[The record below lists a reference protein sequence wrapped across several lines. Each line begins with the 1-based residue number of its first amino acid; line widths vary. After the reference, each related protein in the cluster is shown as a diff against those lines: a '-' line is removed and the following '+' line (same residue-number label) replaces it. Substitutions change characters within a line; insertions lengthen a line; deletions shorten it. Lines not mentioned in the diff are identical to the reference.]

1 MADAGRVRGQT
12 ARDIRGEAA
21 ESRRL
26 TTDFFG
32 LLGARRVQPER
43 FFREGLIV
51 LDASVLLD
59 LYRITPKARRQV
71 LDALSIAGGR
81 LWVPHQAAAEFSR
94 NRRRVVEQRMSS
106 FTEVRQALRASAADA
121 IDVLE
126 SAVKLLQRQRER
138 NATTRRWE
146 PLEAGLDRDSLITRL
161 EGVMDPALAELEALA
176 GEHDVHPGD
185 MQAGDSLLSQIDD
198 LLAGRIGS
206 AYPRDRLRAL
216 VEEAHS
222 FRYPNQIPP
231 GYLDAGKKT
240 PLLAAGDYLLWSQTI
255 DRARE
260 MPAQD
265 RLVSLITSDTK
276 ADWWELD
283 SRGRPRGPRPE
294 LVQELRDSAAANLLL
309 LTLKDFL
316 AGAAQ
321 HLSSDVSGQTL
332 REIQE
337 AAFSVGEPV
346 PDALGDPSIELD
358 LFSMTPAEFE
368 DVIRSLFARMG
379 YEILMPRDGAD
390 AGYDFMMYSP
400 GISATGSRDLTVVI
414 TKRYRALVNPSVVRE
429 LYGTMKIL
437 NAQAGV
443 LVSATSFT
451 GGAFEIAHHLRAVTL
466 IDGETL
472 LQHLARFGYR
482 ARLRPDTDEEQPG

>member
-1 MADAGRVRGQT
+1 MADAGRVHGQT
-12 ARDIRGEAA
+12 ARDISGAA
-21 ESRRL
+21 LGPRRL
-26 TTDFFG
+26 TTDFSG
-32 LLGARRVQPER
+32 LLGAQRVQPER

-59 LYRITPKARRQV
+59 LYRITPQARRQV
-71 LDALSIAGGR
+71 LDALSSAGGR

-106 FTEVRQALRASAADA
+106 FSEVRQALRASAADA

-146 PLEAGLDRDSLITRL
+146 PLEAGLDRASLLARL
-161 EGVMDPALAELEALA
+161 DGVMNPALAELEALA

-185 MQAGDSLLSQIDD
+185 MQAGDSLLPQIDD
-198 LLAGRIGS
+198 LLAGHIGP

-240 PLLAAGDYLLWSQTI
+240 PLLAAGDFLLWCQTI
-255 DRARE
+255 EKARE
-260 MPAQD
+260 MPARD

-276 ADWWELD
+276 GDWWELD
-283 SRGRPRGPRPE
+283 SRGRPRSPRPE
-294 LVQELRDSAAANLLL
+294 LIQELRDSATADLLL

-321 HLSSDVSGQTL
+321 HLSSDISGQTL

-337 AAFSVGEPV
+337 ATLSVGEPA
-346 PDALGDPSIELD
+346 PDVLGDPSVELD
-358 LFSMTPAEFE
+358 LFSMAPAEFE
-368 DVIRSLFARMG
+368 QVIRSLFARMG
-379 YEILMPRDGAD
+379 YEILTPRDGAD

-400 GISATGSRDLTVVI
+400 SIGIAGKDSIIVNAKRFRGPVSAT
-414 TKRYRALVNPSVVRE
+414 AVRE
-429 LYGTMKIL
+429 LYGTIKIT
-437 NAQAGV
+437 NARAGV
-443 LVSATSFT
+443 LVTTSSFT
-451 GGAFEIAHHLRAVTL
+451 RAALEIAQRLGAVTL

-472 LQHLARFGYR
+472 MQHLARFGYQ
-482 ARLRPDTDEEQPG
+482 ARLWSGTDEEQSG